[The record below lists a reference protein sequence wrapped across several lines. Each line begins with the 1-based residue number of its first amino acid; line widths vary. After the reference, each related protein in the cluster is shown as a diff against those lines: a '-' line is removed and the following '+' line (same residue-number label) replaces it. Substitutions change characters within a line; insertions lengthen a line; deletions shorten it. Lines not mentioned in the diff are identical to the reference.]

1 MPHGGYMN
9 SIKLNVSQHVLN
21 SNLLCTEFERFLAQN
36 NVHPQQRFK
45 VITCVL
51 EALSNVLE
59 HTNSQLEEII
69 IILHCNSDL
78 ITIDL
83 MDNSPFISLNEE
95 VSCPPPLSLSG
106 RGLWIIQ
113 HWMDLVRFQSSVAG
127 THLRL
132 SLLRS

>member
-1 MPHGGYMN
+1 MN
-9 SIKLNVSQHVLN
+9 SIKLNVSQNVL
-21 SNLLCTEFERFLAQN
+21 SSHLLCIELEQFLAQN
-36 NVHPQQRFK
+36 SVQSQQRFK

-69 IILHCNSDL
+69 IILHCDHDR

-83 MDNSPFISLNEE
+83 LDNSPFIPLNEAA
-95 VSCPPPLSLSG
+95 SCPSPLSLSG

-113 HWMDLVRFQSSVAG
+113 HWMDHVKFQSSVAG

>member
-1 MPHGGYMN
+1 MN
-9 SIKLNVSQHVLN
+9 SIQLNLSQSVWN
-21 SNLLCTEFERFLAQN
+21 SNLLCQELEQFLQQN
-36 NVHPQQRFK
+36 RVHIQQRFK

-59 HTNSQLEEII
+59 HTDNQCEDIVII
-69 IILHCNSDL
+69 MHCNPDR

-83 MDNSPFISLNEE
+83 LDNAPYRHIGAQIECPSPFSI
-95 VSCPPPLSLSG
+95 SG

-113 HWMDLVRFQSSVAG
+113 NWMDQVRFQASVAG

>member
-1 MPHGGYMN
+1 MN
-9 SIKLNVSQHVLN
+9 SMQLNLSQKIW
-21 SNLLCTEFERFLAQN
+21 SSKLLCAELELFLQQN
-36 NVHPQQRFK
+36 SVLTQQRFK
-45 VITCVL
+45 IITCIL

-59 HTNSQLEEII
+59 HTDSRLEEVVV
-69 IILHCNSDL
+69 ILHCNQEV

-83 MDNSPFISLNEE
+83 LDNSPYTPIDDQ
-95 VSCPPPLSLSG
+95 VDCPSPFSISG

-113 HWMDLVRFQSSVAG
+113 NWMDQMKFQASVAG

>member
-1 MPHGGYMN
+1 MN
-9 SIKLNVSQHVLN
+9 SIQLNLSEKIWTSKMLCAELENFLQHNRVR
-21 SNLLCTEFERFLAQN
+21 T
-36 NVHPQQRFK
+36 QQRFK
-45 VITCVL
+45 VITCIL

-59 HTNSQLEEII
+59 HTDSQLEEVVVII
-69 IILHCNSDL
+69 HCNQDI

-83 MDNSPFISLNEE
+83 LDNSPYTDIDDQ
-95 VSCPPPLSLSG
+95 VSCPSPLSLSG

-113 HWMDLVRFQSSVAG
+113 NWMDQMRFQASVAG